1 MPGTIFRLPDDMQL
15 QRGITFTI
23 LPDGRSLR
31 VPAMSRMQVR
41 AESQSHEQ
49 DQGKGMMEALQ
60 DILKGRKPVP
70 GRLRHNRRGRLHQF
84 GAAFDMGG
92 NRDPYLLDPHEGLRP
107 VAGGQGLQGAG
118 AGQIAAEV

>member
-1 MPGTIFRLPDDMQL
+1 MPGTIFRLPDNMQL

-41 AESQSHEQ
+41 AESQSHDQ

-70 GRLRHNRRGRLHQF
+70 GRLRHNRRGRLHAV
-84 GAAFDMGG
+84 GAAFDQGG
-92 NRDPYLLDPHEGLRP
+92 RRDPYLVDPHGGVRPATGL
-107 VAGGQGLQGAG
+107 
-118 AGQIAAEV
+118 AGQAHGQILAEV